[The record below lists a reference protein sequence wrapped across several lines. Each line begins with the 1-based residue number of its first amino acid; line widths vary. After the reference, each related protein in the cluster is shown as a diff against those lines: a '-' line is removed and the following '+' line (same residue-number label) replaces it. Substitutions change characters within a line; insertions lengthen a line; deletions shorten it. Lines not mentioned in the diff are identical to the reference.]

1 MNAKIIFSA
10 LWTLL
15 LCGCSSQ
22 LMICQKLAE
31 EIADDARKSLP
42 FGDYIV
48 SGVGNVCGDVAD
60 VCMGVSAPRKDELKN
75 KKIVFLGT
83 LEEGGK
89 VYQIKDCVSFQ
100 YKYIVRMDG
109 GVIRMNKA
117 PEVRKRGDLPESS
130 PEYEAMDTLSYYE
143 RTGGATAIFKKD
155 KDSKEGE
162 KYTLNFASPKAG
174 TYTYENIENGVL
186 IGKGEGTFDVE
197 DFD

>member
-1 MNAKIIFSA
+1 MNAKITLSA
-10 LWTLL
+10 LGSLL
-15 LCGCSSQ
+15 FCGCNSQ
-22 LMICQKLAE
+22 VFICQKFAE
-31 EIADDARKSLP
+31 GLADDARKSLP

-60 VCMGVSAPRKDELKN
+60 ACMGVSAPRKDELKN

-83 LEEGGK
+83 LEEEGK
-89 VYQIKDCVSFQ
+89 VYQIKDGVSFQ
-100 YKYIVRMDG
+100 HEYVIRMDG
-109 GVIRMNKA
+109 SVIRMNKA
-117 PEVRKRGDLPESS
+117 PEVRKRGYFPESS
-130 PEYEAMDTLSYYE
+130 PWFEGMNTLSYYE

-162 KYTLNFASPKAG
+162 KYTLTFASSKAG

-197 DFD
+197 DLD